1 MGFLD
6 NTTITV
12 DAILTKV
19 GRRKLSAGTFNIT
32 RYALSDEEIDYTLYD
47 VSHPNGTDSYGT
59 VIENMNLLE
68 AVPIR
73 DNFMSY
79 LVNESP
85 AGATLN
91 ISPLNHTSV
100 DYPSNIPLNPQTIGG
115 PTSENY
121 NFTIANRNV
130 VRFKGQPGLTTKTGT
145 AVILAAQQFGT
156 PSPSATTTVTVT
168 GVESGLVAIVTI
180 TVNTYVGAAGD
191 AEGPGKDSEDYGAGY
206 SAGSGYQKNEPLV

>member
-6 NTTITV
+6 NSTITV

-47 VSHPNGTDSYGT
+47 VSHPNGTDSYGA

-100 DYPSNIPLNPQTIGG
+100 DYPTNIPINPQTIGG
-115 PTSENY
+115 STENY
-121 NFTIANRNV
+121 TFTIANRNV
-130 VRFKGQPGLTTKTGT
+130 VRFKGSPALTTKTGT

-168 GVESGLVAIVTI
+168 GEDSGISALVTI
-180 TVNTYVGAAGD
+180 TVNTTTGASGD
-191 AEGPGKDSEDYGAGY
+191 ADGPDKGGNGAGFQT
-206 SAGSGYQKNEPLV
+206 SGFQKDLVGE

>member
-6 NTTITV
+6 NSTITV

-79 LVNESP
+79 LVNESL

-100 DYPSNIPLNPQTIGG
+100 DYPSNIPLNPQTVGG
-115 PTSENY
+115 PSSENY
-121 NFTIANRNV
+121 TFTIANRNV
-130 VRFKGQPGLTTKTGT
+130 VRFKGSPALTTKTGPS
-145 AVILAAQQFGT
+145 VILAAQQFGT

-168 GVESGLVAIVTI
+168 GVNSGLTAIVTI
-180 TVNTYVGAAGD
+180 TVNTYTGASGD
-191 AEGPGKDSEDYGAGY
+191 ADGPDKGGNGAGFQT
-206 SAGSGYQKNEPLV
+206 SGFQKDTGVE

>member
-32 RYALSDEEIDYTLYD
+32 RYALSDEEVDYTLYD
-47 VSHPNGTDSYGT
+47 VSHPNGTDSYGA

-79 LVNESP
+79 LVNQSL

-100 DYPSNIPLNPQTIGG
+100 DYPSNIPIIPQTVGG
-115 PTSENY
+115 STENY
-121 NFTIANRNV
+121 SFTIANRNV
-130 VRFKGQPGLTTKTGT
+130 VKFKGQPALTTRTGPS
-145 AVILAAQQFGT
+145 VILAAQQFGI

-168 GVESGLVAIVTI
+168 GVDSGLVAIVTI
-180 TVNTYVGAAGD
+180 TVNTFTGAAGD
-191 AEGPGKDSEDYGAGY
+191 ADGPDKNGDAGGGGGGGSNLPPKGA
-206 SAGSGYQKNEPLV
+206 E

>member
-47 VSHPNGTDSYGT
+47 VSHPNGTDSYGA

-79 LVNESP
+79 LVNQSL

-100 DYPSNIPLNPQTIGG
+100 
-115 PTSENY
+115 
-121 NFTIANRNV
+121 
-130 VRFKGQPGLTTKTGT
+130 VRFKGQPALTTKTGT

-180 TVNTYVGAAGD
+180 TVNTFTGAAGD
-191 AEGPGKDSEDYGAGY
+191 ADGPDKGDGFGAGF
-206 SAGSGYQKNEPLV
+206 SAGSGFQKDPVVE

>member
-47 VSHPNGTDSYGT
+47 VSHPNGTDSYGA

-73 DNFMSY
+73 DTFMSY
-79 LVNESP
+79 LVNQSL
-85 AGATLN
+85 AGASIL
-91 ISPLNHTSV
+91 ISPLHHPSV
-100 DYPSNIPLNPQTIGG
+100 DTPSFIPINPQTIGG
-115 PTSENY
+115 PAEEYS
-121 NFTIANRNV
+121 FTIDNRNIV
-130 VRFKGQPGLTTKTGT
+130 KFKAQPSLSTKTGT
-145 AVILAAQQFGT
+145 SEILTAQEFGT
-156 PSPSATTTVTVT
+156 PIGGASTTVTVT
-168 GVESGLVAIVTI
+168 GLTSALVAVVTV
-180 TVNTYVGAAGD
+180 TVNTTVGSPND
-191 AEGPGKDSEDYGAGY
+191 ANSSTNGNGN
-206 SAGSGYQKNEPLV
+206 GS